1 MNFAADTRRD
11 AMTAFLAES
20 GWGAAELKPLPGD
33 ASTRRYIRLE
43 MGGRTAMLMDQ
54 PQHAEAPT
62 AGPDA
67 TPEARRTLGYNALAR
82 LAGADCGRFVATARY
97 LKDCGLAAPEILAA
111 DVAQGFLVL
120 EDLGDDLYTDVIAR
134 GGNERAMYQAAIEAL
149 ARLHARP
156 APQFLP
162 TDKPLFPYDAT
173 AMLAEVD
180 LLTEWFLPLALK
192 RAAGSDLADEHRAL
206 WQAVLQDLDGGR
218 VFVHRDFHA
227 QNLLWRSGQKGL
239 ARVGIVDFQDALAG
253 AHAYDVVSL
262 LEDARRDVAPD
273 LARAMTDAYI
283 AASRDEGVALDPA
296 HFRLT
301 AAVLAAQR
309 NAKIIGI
316 FARLFKRDNKPR
328 YLAHLPRV
336 WRYMEGDL
344 QHPAL
349 AKLRSWYD
357 RHIPKEARAIRA
369 ESS

>member
-1 MNFAADTRRD
+1 MNFATDARRE
-11 AMTAFLAES
+11 AMAVFLAEA
-20 GWGAAELKPLPGD
+20 GWGTAELKPLPGD
-33 ASTRRYIRLE
+33 ASTRRYIRLHKDS
-43 MGGRTAMLMDQ
+43 RTAMLMDQ
-54 PQHAEAPT
+54 PQNAEAPT

-67 TPEARRTLGYNALAR
+67 TPEARRALGYNALAR

-97 LKDCGLAAPEILAA
+97 LKSCGLGAPDILAA

-120 EDLGDDLYTDVIAR
+120 EDMGDDLYTDVIAK
-134 GGNERAMYQAAIEAL
+134 GGNERGMYQAAIEAL

-156 APQFLP
+156 APAVL
-162 TDKPLFPYDAT
+162 TADKPLFLYDET
-173 AMLAEVD
+173 AMLAEVE

-192 RAAGSDLADEHRAL
+192 RPAGSDLADEHRAL
-206 WQAVLQDLDGGR
+206 WLDVLHDANGAR

-227 QNLLWRSGQKGL
+227 QNLLWRSDQDGL

-253 AHAYDVVSL
+253 APAYDVVSL
-262 LEDARRDVAPD
+262 LEDARRDVAPE
-273 LARAMTDAYI
+273 LAAAMTEAYI
-283 AASRDEGVALDPA
+283 AASRGEGVALDRA
-296 HFRLT
+296 HFHLT

-336 WRYMEGDL
+336 WRYMEADL

-357 RHIPKEARAIRA
+357 RHVPKEARAIRA
-369 ESS
+369 EHS

>member
-1 MNFAADTRRD
+1 MADARRD
-11 AMTAFLAES
+11 AMTAFLAQS
-20 GWGAAELKPLPGD
+20 GWDTAELKPLPGD

-62 AGPDA
+62 AGLDA
-67 TPEARRTLGYNALAR
+67 TPESRRALGYNALAR
-82 LAGADCGRFVATARY
+82 LAGADCARFVATARY
-97 LKDCGLAAPEILAA
+97 LKSCGLAAPEILSA
-111 DVAQGFLVL
+111 DVAQGFLIL
-120 EDLGDDLYTDVIAR
+120 EDLGDDLYTDIIAK
-134 GGNERAMYQAAIEAL
+134 GGDERALYQAAIESL

-156 APQFLP
+156 APAWLTP
-162 TDKPLFPYDAT
+162 DKPLFLYDET

-192 RAAGSDLADEHRAL
+192 RSVNPGLAEEHRSL
-206 WQAVLQDLDGGR
+206 WRDVLRGIDDAR

-227 QNLLWRSGQKGL
+227 QNLLWRKGEKGL

-253 AHAYDVVSL
+253 APAYDVVSL
-262 LEDARRDVAPD
+262 LEDARRDVAPE
-273 LARAMTDAYI
+273 LAQAMTESYI
-283 AASRDEGVALDPA
+283 AASRDQGVALDPA

-316 FARLFKRDNKPR
+316 FARLYKRDNKPR

-336 WRYMEGDL
+336 WRYMEQDL
-344 QHPAL
+344 KHPAL

-357 RHIPKEARAIRA
+357 RYVPKEARAIRA
-369 ESS
+369 EPS

>member
-1 MNFAADTRRD
+1 
-11 AMTAFLAES
+11 
-20 GWGAAELKPLPGD
+20 
-33 ASTRRYIRLE
+33 
-43 MGGRTAMLMDQ
+43 
-54 PQHAEAPT
+54 
-62 AGPDA
+62 
-67 TPEARRTLGYNALAR
+67 
-82 LAGADCGRFVATARY
+82 V
-97 LKDCGLAAPEILAA
+97 
-111 DVAQGFLVL
+111 VQGFLVL
-120 EDLGDDLYTDVIAR
+120 EDLGDDLYTDVIAN

-156 APQFLP
+156 APAVLP
-162 TDKPLFPYDAT
+162 ADKPLFPYDAT

-192 RAAGSDLADEHRAL
+192 RAAGAELTDEHRAL
-206 WQAVLQDLDGGR
+206 WQGVLRDLDGAR

-227 QNLLWRSGQKGL
+227 QNLLWRTGQKGL

-253 AHAYDVVSL
+253 APAYDVVSL
-262 LEDARRDVAPD
+262 LEDARRDVAPE
-273 LARAMTDAYI
+273 LARAMTDSYV

-357 RHIPKEARAIRA
+357 RHVPKEARAIRA